1 MYEGKIYECNGYN
14 SRQGVAIMVA
24 NSVKDKTKLVYKD
37 DEGRFIHVSYET
49 DGQIF
54 NFVSVYAPNN
64 CIERARYFKFV
75 NSYIENLQNVIIGGD
90 FNTTLSNLDKGGKS
104 KHCIDE
110 AYRELNKTMCN
121 CNIYDVWRARNE
133 CKKIFSWKRI
143 CNNILQQ
150 SRIDYFLISKS
161 LSPNVQN
168 VYYNETS
175 FSDHTY
181 VFMNFNFCVVE
192 RGPGIWVLNNTVL
205 SNVNYVKRVKEIIVE
220 SMNCSLYD
228 SEPLIWW
235 DNLKY
240 RIKRYSQVFSSD
252 LVKEKKREFF
262 YIQNKIQR
270 LCALQASGIDID
282 VTRLETLQLD
292 LSKYELDKC
301 KGAILRSKATWA
313 TEGDKNTK
321 YFLNLEK
328 YRQESNSVK
337 ELYNVNDE
345 IVNDTDGI
353 LDIEYNFYKELYSC
367 VEIETDK
374 LCDFFYNMLIK
385 RLMTMIK
392 RFVTQI

>member
-37 DEGRFIHVSYET
+37 VSYET

-54 NFVSVYAPNN
+54 YFVSVYAPNN

-104 KHCIDE
+104 KHSFDE
-110 AYRELNKTMCN
+110 AYRELNKTICN

-252 LVKEKKREFF
+252 L
-262 YIQNKIQR
+262 
-270 LCALQASGIDID
+270 S
-282 VTRLETLQLD
+282 
-292 LSKYELDKC
+292 
-301 KGAILRSKATWA
+301 
-313 TEGDKNTK
+313 EGDKNTK

-328 YRQESNSVK
+328 YKQKSNSVK
-337 ELYNVNDE
+337 ELYNENDE

-353 LDIEYNFYKELYSC
+353 LDIEYNFYKDLYSC

-374 LCDFFYNMLIK
+374 LCDFLQHVDKKVNDDKEICDSDITFNEIAEALTSMS
-385 RLMTMIK
+385 
-392 RFVTQI
+392 